1 MAGELGVAAQRF
13 VRGGEGGGGGP
24 ARGGG
29 LFVIGRSIGYFT
41 EIWRFP
47 SLGLTERFGRTTFSS
62 PFS

>member
-13 VRGGEGGGGGP
+13 VRTKQPGGRESS
-24 ARGGG
+24 R